1 MKKSLLALASFLLLS
16 IFFYMVGGEK
26 SNKYGIHLKGDSFFE
41 GLRIIQKKDGVPNW
55 VLTAK
60 RADISKD
67 GNEAN
72 LTDIEMGV
80 KGKGIMIYAGK
91 GRYDLTTRKISVDG
105 DITARGINYSL
116 TTGQVEIDSA
126 EGLLKTSKEVIFE
139 GRKFTVQGKGME
151 MRNNDQKVRILKDVK
166 ATFHN

>member
-16 IFFYMVGGEK
+16 IFFFMFGGEK
-26 SNKYGIHLKGDSFFE
+26 SNKYGIHQKGESFFE

-67 GNEAN
+67 GNQAN
-72 LTDIEMGV
+72 LTDIEMEV
-80 KGKGIMIYAGK
+80 KSKGITIYAGK
-91 GRYDLTTRKISVDG
+91 GLYDLNTRRISVDG
-105 DITARGINYSL
+105 NITARSKNYSL

-126 EGLLKTSKEVIFE
+126 KGILKTGNDVLIE
-139 GRKFTVQGKGME
+139 GRKFTLQGKGME
-151 MRNNDQKVRILKDVK
+151 MNNNDQKVRILKDVK